1 MLELRPTCEHC
12 NTPLPPDSTEVMIC
26 TFECTFC
33 RSCVENVIFN
43 VCPNCGGGFMP
54 RPVRPRVNFND
65 DNYLGKYPASEK
77 IRHRPVDVEKHR
89 EFIKD
94 IINIPP
100 ERR

>member
-1 MLELRPTCEHC
+1 
-12 NTPLPPDSTEVMIC
+12 
-26 TFECTFC
+26 
-33 RSCVENVIFN
+33 
-43 VCPNCGGGFMP
+43 MP

-89 EFIKD
+89 EFIKG
-94 IINIPP
+94 IISIPP